1 MPFKTFL
8 KIHSFY
14 FMHKDVLPSY
24 MACSAQWQHYLQ
36 IETYA
41 PKRGL
46 KRGKQE
52 VTVSGKNGSL
62 GDSWGSLPRV

>member
-8 KIHSFY
+8 KIYSFY
-14 FMHKDVLPSY
+14 FMHKNVLPSY
-24 MACSAQWQHYLQ
+24 MACSAQWQHSLQ

-41 PKRGL
+41 SKRGL
-46 KRGKQE
+46 ERGKQE

-62 GDSWGSLPRV
+62 GDSWGPLPTV